1 MMSSQVIKTNPPRP
15 SYKPSFEFCEPF
27 LHEMLIPPASML
39 ISSLN
44 DDHRTFKAVPPLLHR
59 PRHRHISPVCRL
71 PSCAKS
77 GSRISKKIFLT
88 ISPGA
93 AHLCSSYHHWLAS
106 RGSSSGFP
114 SFQQGCHRL
123 SGKEIWEYSD
133 GMRRYNPGFCFSSL
147 YQKYILY
154 HNNCN
159 MFYINGQM
167 GLLKGP
173 K

>member
-1 MMSSQVIKTNPPRP
+1 MTSIR
-15 SYKPSFEFCEPF
+15 
-27 LHEMLIPPASML
+27 A
-39 ISSLN
+39 
-44 DDHRTFKAVPPLLHR
+44 FKAAPPLLHR
-59 PRHRHISPVCRL
+59 PRHCDISPVCRL

-77 GSRISKKIFLT
+77 GSGIASDFQKNLLNIF
-88 ISPGA
+88 SGA

-114 SFQQGCHRL
+114 TFQQGCHRL

-133 GMRRYNPGFCFSSL
+133 GVRRYHPGFSFSSL

-173 K
+173 